1 MNFASLLRN
10 TNLSDMVGVYT
21 GISLITLKS
30 LYENYLKPIWDSK
43 KWSESEFFNEI
54 NSLGVNNFIDKY
66 FNFHCL
72 EVFDIKNE
80 DESFECVQFIAPN
93 MSYIP
98 KKLHADLN
106 SRYKNVSFNKEEG
119 LIECMGEL

>member
-10 TNLSDMVGVYT
+10 THLSDMVGAYT
-21 GISLITLKS
+21 GISLITLSS
-30 LYENYLKPIWDSK
+30 LYKNYLEPIWNCK

-66 FNFHCL
+66 FNFYCL
-72 EVFDIKNE
+72 EVFDTKNE

-98 KKLHADLN
+98 EKLHADLKR
-106 SRYKNVSFNKEEG
+106 RYKNVSFNKEKG